1 MNKDIAVLLCTYNGE
16 KYLCTQLDS
25 ILKQKDVNVTLF
37 VRDDGSSDETCNI
50 LNRYKTQYPDK
61 VILVENVNKNLGPG
75 LGFMKLFFKVFKE
88 YKRFSF
94 YAFADQ
100 DDIWLDNKLYE
111 GIKKI
116 GDVLSP
122 VLYCSDLW
130 IYQNNRICGLKY
142 GKTKNISLQE
152 QLIRNELNG
161 CTFIMNNDLA
171 STLYN
176 AGMPNRYLLNIRNH
190 DAWIVLVAI
199 LVGKTVLDNN
209 AYIHYRIHTNNTVGL
224 RTKFSLMKRKEKF
237 GKLFPYHN
245 IWRINA
251 EELNKRIKAKSKDKA
266 LLNMFMGYT
275 KNLKSRIRFY
285 NFIKEYS
292 SDCRPVL
299 FIKILLGYP

>member
-116 GDVLSP
+116 GD
-122 VLYCSDLW
+122 
-130 IYQNNRICGLKY
+130 
-142 GKTKNISLQE
+142 
-152 QLIRNELNG
+152 
-161 CTFIMNNDLA
+161 
-171 STLYN
+171 
-176 AGMPNRYLLNIRNH
+176 
-190 DAWIVLVAI
+190 
-199 LVGKTVLDNN
+199 
-209 AYIHYRIHTNNTVGL
+209 
-224 RTKFSLMKRKEKF
+224 
-237 GKLFPYHN
+237 
-245 IWRINA
+245 
-251 EELNKRIKAKSKDKA
+251 
-266 LLNMFMGYT
+266 
-275 KNLKSRIRFY
+275 
-285 NFIKEYS
+285 
-292 SDCRPVL
+292 
-299 FIKILLGYP
+299 